1 MTRTL
6 LISTGISCLIGGI
19 IFMYFKN
26 RMGRIEKKVDLMFQ
40 LIQEY
45 EQTKS
50 NYPQDSENPPP
61 NETDINLINV
71 SDDDFSDDS
80 DSDEVSDE
88 ETIHISDNIDKNK
101 IKSINLEGA
110 ETNSFPLDNLDD
122 ISDLEENREVHLQ
135 KNDVIAEKQNS
146 EVEFKEKTIGE
157 ISNENHKENDDGN
170 EDGDEDGNEDGDED
184 GNEDGDEDGNE
195 DGDEDGTEDG
205 DEDGDE
211 DVDNLQN
218 TIKQIISETDKS
230 LKELSVRQLKQMC
243 ETQGFTNYK
252 ALRKNKLIELLQNE

>member
-71 SDDDFSDDS
+71 SDDDFSDS

-88 ETIHISDNIDKNK
+88 ETIHISDNIDKNNL
-101 IKSINLEGA
+101 KSINLEGA
-110 ETNSFPLDNLDD
+110 ETNSSPLDNLDD

-157 ISNENHKENDDGN
+157 ISNENHKENFTKD
-170 EDGDEDGNEDGDED
+170 EDGDEDGTEDGNEDGDED
-184 GNEDGDEDGNE
+184 GNEDGDEDG
-195 DGDEDGTEDG
+195 DEDGTEDG
-205 DEDGDE
+205 DE
-211 DVDNLQN
+211 DNLQN